1 MKKRIF
7 SMILVVAMLVVSL
20 AGCAYKYEK
29 DDMSN
34 YVTFDK
40 AAFQSALTALKIEDA
55 TFGHDETE
63 RQKKVV
69 DAIINS
75 LAGLADTTKKVTE
88 GKIGANDILYYCYYA
103 TGVDANDKEFTA
115 YAASMKESAA
125 VKLQLGL
132 STTKDLSAK
141 IEAAIKAAIEA
152 DENYDLKDKA
162 YKTETGSTVAVA
174 AGDLV
179 YVTYTVTDAEGVETT
194 YTNARVEVAAE
205 LTGAPA
211 EGSEAKTA
219 ASFAEYLIGMK
230 PATKVADDKTFVGDP
245 NTYSDVTVNWI
256 VKQGTAV
263 EITDYKPEAKTEVEV
278 VGSTTK
284 VDLKAAKELTYHVYP
299 VYAIDV
305 VEYNS
310 EAYNATLILK
320 DILGT
325 ALSAGEIAED
335 GTVTDGTLALFTD
348 NGYKNGEETMNAIVK
363 ELVTRITAFSDAES
377 KYDDAV
383 KSYDDAVSAL
393 SKNDT
398 PENQE
403 AKTTAETAKNNA
415 KTEMDTAETKVD
427 EQITKLLGCTKDG
440 AASAEEAVKADYSKY
455 RYNSLESSYK
465 SSITQSIAAA
475 IHAAAVSAITY
486 NTLPEKAVKEAYKS
500 IMNNYKYDFYEGT
513 ASSDSSSSSSS
524 TSVSNYK
531 YYSGDFNAYLRAN
544 VEGLTET
551 STKDDIKAAVMAEAE
566 VVVKDIIVVY
576 VLKDA
581 CEEIFSTDL
590 DVTDEDIDEFKQ
602 SINYILL
609 QYYTGSNKIDEKYY
623 IHTLQ
628 FDKVLDYLT
637 TIDEDAAPAN
647 ENDKKVAYEHVA
659 YDFK

>member
-7 SMILVVAMLVVSL
+7 SMILVVVMLVASL
-20 AGCAYKYEK
+20 ASCAYNYEK

-34 YVTFDK
+34 YVTFDQEAFK
-40 AAFQSALTALKIEDA
+40 AAIQGLKIEDA

-75 LAGLADTTKKVTE
+75 LAGLADTSAKVTE

-103 TGVDANDKEFTA
+103 TGVDKDDKAFTA

-132 STTKDLSAK
+132 STTKDLAAK
-141 IEAAIKAAIEA
+141 IEAAIK
-152 DENYDLKDKA
+152 DFDLKDQA

-179 YVTYTVTDAEGVETT
+179 YVTYTVTDKEGVETT

-230 PATKVADDKTFVGDP
+230 PATKVADDKKFGDL
-245 NTYSDVTVNWI
+245 TYSDVTVNWI
-256 VKQGTAV
+256 VKNGVAV
-263 EITDYKPEAKTEVEV
+263 EITDYKPEAKTEVDV
-278 VGSTTK
+278 VGSKTK
-284 VDLKAAKELTYHVYP
+284 VDLKEAKELTYHVYP

-310 EAYNATLILK
+310 EAYTATLILK

-325 ALSAGEIAED
+325 TLSAGEIAED

-363 ELVTRITAFSDAES
+363 ELVTRITAFSDAET
-377 KYDDAV
+377 KYDNAV

-393 SKNDT
+393 NKNDT

-403 AKTTAETAKNNA
+403 AKATAETAKNNA
-415 KTEMDTAETKVD
+415 KTEMDAKEGEVD
-427 EQITKLLGCTKDG
+427 AQITKLLGCTKEG

-455 RYNSLESSYK
+455 RYNSLETSYK
-465 SSITQSIAAA
+465 SSVTQSIAAA

-500 IMNNYKYDFYEGT
+500 LMNDYKYDFYEGT
-513 ASSDSSSSSSS
+513 ASSDSSSSSSSS

-551 STKDDIKAAVMAEAE
+551 SSKDDIKAAVMAEAE
-566 VVVKDIIVVY
+566 VVVKDIIVIY

-581 CEEIFSTDL
+581 CESIFDTDL
-590 DVTDEDIDEFKQ
+590 AVTDDDVDEFKQ

-609 QYYTGSNKIDEKYY
+609 QYYTGKNKIDEKYY
-623 IHTLQ
+623 MHTLQ

-637 TIDEDAAPAN
+637 EIDEDAATDAN
-647 ENDKKVAYEHVA
+647 NKKIVYKHVA

>member
-7 SMILVVAMLVVSL
+7 SMILVVVMLVASL
-20 AGCAYKYEK
+20 ASCAYNYEK

-34 YVTFDK
+34 YVTFDQEAFK
-40 AAFQSALTALKIEDA
+40 AAIQGLKIEDA

-75 LAGLADTTKKVTE
+75 LAGLADTSAKVTE

-103 TGVDANDKEFTA
+103 TGVDKDDKAFTA

-125 VKLQLGL
+125 VKLQLGI
-132 STTKDLSAK
+132 STTKDLAAK
-141 IEAAIKAAIEA
+141 IEAAIK
-152 DENYDLKDKA
+152 DFDLKDA
-162 YKTETGSTVAVA
+162 YKTETGSTVSVS
-174 AGDLV
+174 AGDRV
-179 YVTYTVTDAEGVETT
+179 YVTYTVTDKEGVETT
-194 YTNARVEVAAE
+194 YTNALVKAE
-205 LTGAPA
+205 PLTGAPA
-211 EGSEAKTA
+211 EGSTVNTA
-219 ASFAEYLIGMK
+219 ASFEEYLVGMK
-230 PATKVADDKTFVGDP
+230 VATKVAADKKFDGDT

-284 VDLKAAKELTYHVYP
+284 VDLKEAKELTYHVYP

-310 EAYNATLILK
+310 EAYTATLILK

-363 ELVTRITAFSDAES
+363 ELVTRITAFSDAET
-377 KYDDAV
+377 KYDNAV

-393 SKNDT
+393 NKNDT

-403 AKTTAETAKNNA
+403 AKATAETAKTNA
-415 KTEMDTAETKVD
+415 KTEMDTKEGEVD
-427 EQITKLLGCTKDG
+427 AQITKLLGCTKEG
-440 AASAEEAVKADYSKY
+440 AASAEDAVKADYSKY
-455 RYNSLESSYK
+455 RYNSLETSYK
-465 SSITQSIAAA
+465 SSVTQSIAAA

-500 IMNNYKYDFYEGT
+500 LMNDYKYDFYEGT
-513 ASSDSSSSSSS
+513 ASSSSSSSSSSS

-551 STKDDIKAAVMAEAE
+551 SSKDDIKAAVMAEAE
-566 VVVKDIIVVY
+566 VVVKDIIVIY

-581 CEEIFSTDL
+581 CESIFDTDL
-590 DVTDEDIDEFKQ
+590 EVTDDDVDEFKQ

-609 QYYTGSNKIDEKYY
+609 QYYTGKNKIDEKYY
-623 IHTLQ
+623 MHTLQ

-637 TIDEDAAPAN
+637 EIDEDAATDAN
-647 ENDKKVAYEHVA
+647 NKKIVYKHVA